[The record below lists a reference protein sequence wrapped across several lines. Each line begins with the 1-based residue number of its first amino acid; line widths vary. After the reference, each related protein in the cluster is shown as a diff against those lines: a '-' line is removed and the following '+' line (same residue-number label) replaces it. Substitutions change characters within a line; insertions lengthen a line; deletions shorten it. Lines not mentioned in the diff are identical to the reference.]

1 MTFFSQDDRL
11 TAGAWAACEDVLKLF
26 AYFRWTL
33 FFSLIVRVRVQLFVF
48 FQQKF
53 KKQITARK
61 FLFGFLYSPLLLS
74 DDIWVCLSH
83 YTARIWSIQ
92 INIYDM
98 KRHTYRRNYWLWT
111 DSLISFAEGNIKF
124 ETFNIQSRISLRLL
138 IAIDCSQQA
147 AALCQRDK

>member
-33 FFSLIVRVRVQLFVF
+33 FFSLIVRVRVQLF
-48 FQQKF
+48 QQKF

-83 YTARIWSIQ
+83 YTARI
-92 INIYDM
+92 
-98 KRHTYRRNYWLWT
+98 
-111 DSLISFAEGNIKF
+111 
-124 ETFNIQSRISLRLL
+124 
-138 IAIDCSQQA
+138 
-147 AALCQRDK
+147 